1 MSPTLIQNQDGLFET
16 TGGPVPFKEIILG
29 LREAMATKFNA
40 RLKISNP
47 SDARDYFYTNLVNEE
62 QEIFCAMYLD
72 NQHRFISFERL
83 FYGTINASQVHPR
96 IVVKRAL
103 ELNAACV
110 IVGHNHP
117 SGVSEPSLSDI
128 DITATLKKALNL
140 IDVHLLD
147 HLIVTGVGVTSL
159 AELGKI

>member
-1 MSPTLIQNQDGLFET
+1 MLPSLIQNQDGLFET

-29 LREAMATKFNA
+29 LKEAMATKFNA
-40 RLKISNP
+40 KLKISNP

-62 QEIFCAMYLD
+62 QEIFSVMFLD
-72 NQHRFISFERL
+72 NQHRFISYERL
-83 FYGTINASQVHPR
+83 FFGTINATQVHPR

-117 SGVSEPSLSDI
+117 SGLSTESLSDI

-140 IDVHLLD
+140 IDVALID
-147 HLIVTGVGVTSL
+147 HVIVAGSGVTSL